1 MTTFIVII
9 TMIFPLLLTTISVA
23 NEVEGNITEAL
34 KQEEKKQ
41 NTINYD
47 GQIKEKTEN
56 IITEDTEQ
64 NVEEKT
70 ENITTEEKKQNIKEK
85 TEETTAEKKEQ
96 NTVKEI
102 QNMTENITTE
112 VKKEENTN
120 SHKNQIEEKEQKD
133 IQPQARSKKASQEI
147 EEGIYEIY
155 TGVSGTKVIDIAG
168 GSKKDGANVDIY
180 ERGNQGNQKIRIK
193 KNEDGTYMLIA
204 LHSNKVLDVEGS
216 GKKNGT
222 NVCQYKNY
230 GGEGQK
236 WYMEPCGEGYYHII
250 SKVNGLYLDV
260 TGGLGR
266 DGQNIEVWR
275 GNGGKGQ
282 KFKLVKE
289 ITRGEKTI
297 ENGIY
302 YLKAGVAE
310 NRLLE
315 VPNSETR
322 NEEEIRIGAKNEKA
336 NQKFQ
341 VMYNQDGTYTITALH
356 SGKALDVRYGSGKNK
371 GIIQQYGKH
380 GKDSQKWIIVKN
392 SDNTY
397 SIIAKCSG
405 LAIDVE
411 AGSTKVGAKVQ
422 TYRYHGNKSQKFRFQ
437 ACEVETGS
445 QSVED
450 GTYRILSKGNVN
462 RVMTVEGGSIANGAK
477 IRLNENV
484 KNSSQQKFAIEY
496 IGNGYYK
503 IRGKK
508 SNKVLTVESA
518 NPRVGSEV
526 KQEEDK
532 NADSQKW
539 ILKKYKEGVYGII
552 SKCGNLYVNVEN
564 GQEIR
569 LRGET
574 DLKEQQFVLVNETVR
589 NKGKQIENGVYQIV
603 TKGNKVIDIA
613 GGSYK
618 NVGNAL
624 IWNNTKVQQQKYQIT
639 RIGNTEYYKI
649 IAVHS
654 GKSLDIEGGNT
665 NPGANVIQ
673 YTYGGTANQ
682 QWIIKEVGEGYYE
695 IISKESGLCLDVTG
709 GQISKAGANLE
720 LWYHNGADA
729 QKFKFIPIPM
739 ISNDS
744 YQISTKIN
752 ANQYL
757 DIAASSQ
764 ADNGNLQVWS
774 KNNANNQIFRVEN
787 IDKHNYRIIARH
799 SNKVLTVATNKNVVQ
814 ATDVNAENQKW
825 SFEPA
830 GNGYYQIKSNAT
842 GYYLHINGSNVQVAP
857 KQSLANQMFKLN
869 TLPQRKGIDVS
880 EHNGLIN
887 WEFVK
892 RSGVE
897 FAIIRVGYRGYRT
910 GAFAED
916 RYFKMNMEG
925 AKKAG
930 LKIGVY
936 FFSQAVNE
944 AEAREEA
951 NWTVNKI
958 KSTGYANDIDY
969 PIIIDT
975 ELSGGNP
982 PGRADALNVQTR
994 TAVCRTF
1001 CETVKS
1007 RGYRPMIYASRDW
1020 FYHHLDMT
1028 QLNQYEIW
1036 VAHYT
1041 GSPQNL
1047 TNYKHHYEIWQY
1059 TSNGQVMGVQGR
1071 IDLNISYQS
1080 Y

>member
-1 MTTFIVII
+1 MVKSQNKKKKTLKKDKGGNKVKKGISCIIIMVTLCVFFPIGYVI
-9 TMIFPLLLTTISVA
+9 
-23 NEVEGNITEAL
+23 G
-34 KQEEKKQ
+34 
-41 NTINYD
+41 
-47 GQIKEKTEN
+47 
-56 IITEDTEQ
+56 
-64 NVEEKT
+64 
-70 ENITTEEKKQNIKEK
+70 
-85 TEETTAEKKEQ
+85 AEK
-96 NTVKEI
+96 V
-102 QNMTENITTE
+102 
-112 VKKEENTN
+112 
-120 SHKNQIEEKEQKD
+120 SR
-133 IQPQARSKKASQEI
+133 PQEI

-193 KNEDGTYMLIA
+193 KNEDGTYTLIA

-437 ACEVETGS
+437 ACEAETGS

-450 GTYRILSKGNVN
+450 GTYRILSRGNVN
-462 RVMTVEGGSIANGAK
+462 QVMTVEGGSIANGAK

-729 QKFKFIPIPM
+729 QKFKFIPIHLVNQGTYE
-739 ISNDS
+739 IETKLDTNKVVDIASASQQEGGNAVIWNGGNVNHERFTLEA
-744 YQISTKIN
+744 ISTDTYK
-752 ANQYL
+752 
-757 DIAASSQ
+757 
-764 ADNGNLQVWS
+764 
-774 KNNANNQIFRVEN
+774 
-787 IDKHNYRIIARH
+787 IIAKH
-799 SNKVLTVATNKNVVQ
+799 SNKALTVNTHSNNVQ
-814 ATDVNAENQKW
+814 QNTYTGTENQKW
-825 SFEPA
+825 QVKPA
-830 GNGYYQIKSNAT
+830 GNGYYYFICKANGLALDVKEGLAQNGQNVQVYPLHYGNAQKFRLVT
-842 GYYLHINGSNVQVAP
+842 GIRKFYQEGTYGQSGLAVKGDKRGSYLKYYQYGKGSNVLFATF
-857 KQSLANQMFKLN
+857 SIHGFEDAYYHDEAELTYIAEEFKKYLDNHIDESIVNHWTIYIFPQLNPDGQTYGWTNNGPGRN
-869 TLPQRKGIDVS
+869 TLYSEAPANKGIDMNRNWSVGYKRETS
-880 EHNGLIN
+880 DRNYNGTAAFQAYEAKALRDFILTHQGNNKNIVVDTHGWLNETIGDNHLGSYYRNQFGLPNHIHSYGSGYFIN
-887 WEFVK
+887 WARTLK
-892 RSGVE
+892 NGRSVLVE
-897 FAIIRVGYRGYRT
+897 LPEVT
-910 GAFAED
+910 SH
-916 RYFKMNMEG
+916 
-925 AKKAG
+925 
-930 LKIGVY
+930 
-936 FFSQAVNE
+936 SQVLSRNYAQKYIQ
-944 AEAREEA
+944 ATMQMLRE
-951 NWTVNKI
+951 N
-958 KSTGYANDIDY
+958 
-969 PIIIDT
+969 
-975 ELSGGNP
+975 
-982 PGRADALNVQTR
+982 
-994 TAVCRTF
+994 
-1001 CETVKS
+1001 
-1007 RGYRPMIYASRDW
+1007 
-1020 FYHHLDMT
+1020 
-1028 QLNQYEIW
+1028 
-1036 VAHYT
+1036 
-1041 GSPQNL
+1041 
-1047 TNYKHHYEIWQY
+1047 
-1059 TSNGQVMGVQGR
+1059 
-1071 IDLNISYQS
+1071 
-1080 Y
+1080 